1 MFSYSEDAARSRAT
15 LIGNAIAETCPDE
28 FPCSHLDG
36 KLLLT
41 FAGHSG
47 KIPPDAELF
56 SRADGCHKT
65 CPPAPNFAPMGLTLA
80 RGRAAGHARA
90 FLPAASPR
98 NRPGGA
104 QLTPPAVPRQPR
116 YGDRQVPADGD

>member
-15 LIGNAIAETCPDE
+15 LIGNAITEICPDE
-28 FPCSHLDG
+28 IPCSHLDG

-65 CPPAPNFAPMGLTLA
+65 CPPAPNNFAPMGLTLA
-80 RGRAAGHARA
+80 RGRDVRHARC
-90 FLPAASPR
+90 LLLAASHR
-98 NRPGGA
+98 NRPRGA
-104 QLTPPAVPRQPR
+104 QLNPLAVRRQPR
-116 YGDRQVPADGD
+116 N